1 MKKSI
6 TTTDKIVRAI
16 LGYIGTILQIPVL
29 MMQYLLGLIWVAYS
43 IIRRKDFVKTFDR
56 TNENAISNVKWI
68 IDEFK
73 FYTF

>member
-43 IIRRKDFVKTFDR
+43 IVRRKDFVKIFDR

>member
-43 IIRRKDFVKTFDR
+43 IIRRKDFVKIFDR